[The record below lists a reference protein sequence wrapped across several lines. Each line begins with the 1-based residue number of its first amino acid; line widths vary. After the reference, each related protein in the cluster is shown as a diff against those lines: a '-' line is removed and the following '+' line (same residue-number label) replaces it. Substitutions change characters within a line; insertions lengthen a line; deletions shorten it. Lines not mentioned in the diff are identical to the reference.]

1 MLLKSLDALS
11 ERKVIILEGNDLK
24 KVIFRSSLAL
34 SLISTRRRNAISKKI
49 GWNLKIEYF
58 GVTIRKKCKKHQ

>member
-11 ERKVIILEGNDLK
+11 EIKVIILEGNDLK

-34 SLISTRRRNAISKKI
+34 SLISTRRRNEISKKI
-49 GWNLKIEYF
+49 G
-58 GVTIRKKCKKHQ
+58 

>member
-34 SLISTRRRNAISKKI
+34 NLISTRRRNEISKKI
-49 GWNLKIEYF
+49 G
-58 GVTIRKKCKKHQ
+58 